1 MANRHSAFQRL
12 PYPDETL
19 SSDVQVRQLADLHAQ
34 LDACAASY
42 LKALGHLDAPAAEQ
56 LVNTVHGI
64 RSHTRPGYSPL
75 NMYLLP
81 WLRFA
86 DLLAY
91 AGHELLRHPR
101 GQEFGCLPSADAR

>member
-1 MANRHSAFQRL
+1 MIAAVANRHSAFQRI

-19 SSDVQVRQLADLHAQ
+19 SPAIQVQQLADLHAQ

-42 LKALGHLDAPAAEQ
+42 LKALGHLDDPAAEQ
-56 LVNTVHGI
+56 LVNTIHGI
-64 RSHTRPGYSPL
+64 RSHTQPGYSLL

-86 DLLAY
+86 NLLSY
-91 AGHELLRHPR
+91 AAEA
-101 GQEFGCLPSADAR
+101 S